1 MSASAVI
8 HVANVLY
15 LLSYSVKDMLWLRCL
30 TVIAALC
37 LLPYYYV
44 QLVPLTAAIAWNLL
58 FIGINLIQIVI
69 LLRERRPVT
78 LTCDQQRLYELA
90 FGSVTPREFLKLLE
104 IAHWE
109 EATDGQIIVRKGE
122 DIDRMM
128 MIHSGSA
135 SIRCNEQKVAEL
147 RPGQFVGEMSFI
159 TGDQTCADVVAS
171 ETLRYVSWSKDSLR
185 CLLEQRPQLKVALQY
200 AIGIDL
206 VGKLKASED
215 KNSVALL

>member
-1 MSASAVI
+1 MNATAVI
-8 HVANVLY
+8 HIANVLY

-30 TVIAALC
+30 TVVAALC
-37 LLPYYYV
+37 LLPYYYL
-44 QLVPLTAAIAWNLL
+44 QPVPLTAAIAWNLL

-90 FGSVTPREFLKLLE
+90 FGTIAPREFLKLLE
-104 IAHWE
+104 IARWE
-109 EATDGQIIVRKGE
+109 EASDGQIIVRKGE

-135 SIRCNEQKVAEL
+135 SIRCNERKVAEL

-159 TGDQTCADVVAS
+159 TGDETCAEVVAL
-171 ETLRYVSWSKDSLR
+171 EALRYVSWSKDSLR
-185 CLLEQRPQLKVALQY
+185 CLLEQRPQLKVAVQY
-200 AIGIDL
+200 AIGVDL
-206 VGKLKASED
+206 VGKLKAREG
-215 KNSVALL
+215 KNSVGLL